1 MDRLRYLDV
10 NEAPVTNWAEADKVI
25 SLTENGDV
33 IRAEQEKFEWDKNT
47 SYEPSEIILKDNGT
61 YLLKNEIT
69 DASKEY
75 TIGYTPSND
84 IKDLTTF
91 IRHHQGNAYIL
102 TDKNYEGTLNDKYAD
117 KVHTESLIQM
127 AADKIAALEQDNV
140 INKQNINTNKKDIA
154 SAITEINELRT
165 EYELNNVYLTD
176 RIAVL
181 EQDNEI
187 NKQNINTNTENIAS
201 AITETNELRTEYELN
216 NVLLTNRIS
225 ALETDNE
232 TTKQKFANYYTKEE
246 INAKEWVGTLEEYE
260 ALTEKDNNVTYYIVQ
275 E

>member
-1 MDRLRYLDV
+1 M
-10 NEAPVTNWAEADKVI
+10 
-25 SLTENGDV
+25 
-33 IRAEQEKFEWDKNT
+33 
-47 SYEPSEIILKDNGT
+47 
-61 YLLKNEIT
+61 KNEIT
-69 DASKEY
+69 DATKEY

-102 TDKNYEGTLNDKYAD
+102 TDKNYEGTLNEKYAD
-117 KVHTESLIQM
+117 KLHTESLIQM
-127 AADKIAALEQDNV
+127 TEDKIAA
-140 INKQNINTNKKDIA
+140 
-154 SAITEINELRT
+154 
-165 EYELNNVYLTD
+165 
-176 RIAVL
+176 L

-187 NKQNINTNTENIAS
+187 NKQNISTNTQVIASAITETNELRTELKQDIVS

-216 NVLLTNRIS
+216 NAYLTDRIS

-246 INAKEWVGTLEEYE
+246 INAKEWVGTLAEYE